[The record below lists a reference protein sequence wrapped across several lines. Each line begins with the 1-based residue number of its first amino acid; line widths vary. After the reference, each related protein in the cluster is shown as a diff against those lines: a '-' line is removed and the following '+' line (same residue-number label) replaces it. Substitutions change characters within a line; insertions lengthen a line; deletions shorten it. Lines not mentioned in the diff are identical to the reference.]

1 MSGAE
6 IVFPILT
13 ETKKQKK
20 PLCSHLSDLIVR
32 VVLKGVGI
40 VSRTPAWLNLMSS
53 MPSTEETTGTKANT
67 DTKSTCRVWRHLCSL
82 IFVTH
87 FLCDVSF
94 SRAFRW
100 RAANYSQFYGMTL
113 DEGIRYRLGTQR
125 PSKTIMNMNEIQVHD
140 SFLFSN
146 TSFEIKAEISR
157 YFKKFIKSMRAT
169 VDL

>member
-13 ETKKQKK
+13 ETKKQKN

-67 DTKSTCRVWRHLCSL
+67 DTKSTRRVWRHLCSL
-82 IFVTH
+82 IFVLYFVRC
-87 FLCDVSF
+87 FLFPCFQV
-94 SRAFRW
+94 
-100 RAANYSQFYGMTL
+100 
-113 DEGIRYRLGTQR
+113 EGSELQPVLR
-125 PSKTIMNMNEIQVHD
+125 HD
-140 SFLFSN
+140 SGWGHPLPSGHPE
-146 TSFEIKAEISR
+146 TLQDYHEHEWDPGTRLVSVLEH
-157 YFKKFIKSMRAT
+157 
-169 VDL
+169 